1 MTPVPLSLYIHFPW
15 CIHKCPYCD
24 FNSHTADNTLPEEEY
39 IQALIRD
46 LEQEL
51 PHIWG
56 RRLHTI
62 FIGGG
67 TPSLISPEGMQNLLT
82 HIQQLLPMRPNMEI
96 TMEANPGTFE
106 QERFSGYLDAGISRL
121 SLGVQSF
128 NPKHLKSLERIHDD
142 TEAHTAFT
150 TSQAVGFENINLDLM
165 FGLPKQSIEE
175 ALDDLQQAID
185 HQPQHIS
192 WYELTLEPNTLFH
205 HNPPSLPDPDTVAEM
220 QERGLALLDRAGYS
234 RYEVS
239 AYAKAG
245 KQCQHNLNYWEFGD
259 YIGIG
264 AGAHGKYTQDGHV
277 TRYAKVKHP
286 RDYIEAAMNNQAR
299 STNSTLND
307 QDKLFEFM
315 LNALRL
321 KEGVPKT
328 LLYERTNLDEA
339 LVEPQ
344 LASVQAK
351 GLLASNTEHIVTTD
365 KGWTFLNQTIEEFLT
380 TTQE

>member
-24 FNSHTADNTLPEEEY
+24 FNSHTASTTLPEDEY
-39 IQALIRD
+39 IQALLRD

-67 TPSLISPEGMQNLLT
+67 TPSLISPEGMHSLFTQ
-82 HIQQLLPMRPNMEI
+82 IRQLLPLRPNMEI

-106 QERFSGYLDAGISRL
+106 QERFASYLEAGISRL

-128 NPKHLKSLERIHDD
+128 NPKHLKSLERIHDHK
-142 TEAHTAFT
+142 EAHTAFV
-150 TSQAVGFENINLDLM
+150 TSRAVGFENINLDLM
-165 FGLPKQSIEE
+165 FGLPNQSIEE
-175 ALDDLQQAID
+175 ALEDLQKAID
-185 HQPQHIS
+185 HQPQHLS

-205 HNPPSLPDPDTVAEM
+205 HSPPCLPDSDTVAEI
-220 QERGLALLDRAGYS
+220 QEQGLVLLEKAGYS

-239 AYAKAG
+239 AYAKMG

-264 AGAHGKYTQDGHV
+264 AGAHGKYTQDGNIS
-277 TRYAKVKHP
+277 RYAKVKHP
-286 RDYIEAAMNNQAR
+286 RDYIEAAMNNNAR
-299 STNSTLND
+299 SSSSSLTQ

-321 KEGVPKT
+321 KEGVSKAM
-328 LLYERTNLDEA
+328 LYTRTHLDES

-344 LASVQAK
+344 LAAAQAK
-351 GLLASNTEHIVTTD
+351 GLLASDTEQIVTTE
-365 KGWTFLNQTIEEFLT
+365 KGWTYLNQTIEAFLSPT
-380 TTQE
+380 H

>member
-24 FNSHTADNTLPEEEY
+24 FNSHTASNTLPEEEY
-39 IQALIRD
+39 IQSLIRD

-67 TPSLISPEGMQNLLT
+67 TPSLISPEGMQKLLT
-82 HIQQLLPMRPNMEI
+82 HIQKLLPVRPNMEI

-106 QERFSGYLDAGISRL
+106 QERFAGYLDAGISRL

-128 NPKHLKSLERIHDD
+128 NPQHLKSLERIHDHN
-142 TEAHTAFT
+142 EAHAAFN
-150 TSQAVGFENINLDLM
+150 TSQAVGFNNINLDLM
-165 FGLPKQSIEE
+165 FGLPEQSIEE
-175 ALDDLQQAID
+175 ALQDLQQAID

-205 HNPPSLPDPDTVAEM
+205 HSPPALPDPDTVAEM
-220 QERGLALLDRAGYS
+220 QEQGLALLKKAGYA

-239 AYAKAG
+239 AYAKTG

-264 AGAHGKYTQDGHV
+264 AGAHGKYTQDGNV

-286 RDYIEAAMNNQAR
+286 RDYMEAAQNNQAR
-299 STNSTLND
+299 STSSTLND

-321 KEGVPKT
+321 KEGVAKT

-339 LVEPQ
+339 FVEPQ
-344 LASVQAK
+344 LASIQEK
-351 GLLASNTEHIVTTD
+351 GLLAMSNDHIVTTEQ
-365 KGWTFLNQTIEEFLT
+365 GWTYLNQTIEEFLRNL
-380 TTQE
+380 

>member
-24 FNSHTADNTLPEEEY
+24 FNSHTASNTLPEEQY

-67 TPSLISPEGMQNLLT
+67 TPSLISPEGMQKLLT

-106 QERFSGYLDAGISRL
+106 QERFAGYLDAGISRL

-128 NPKHLKSLERIHDD
+128 NPQHLNSLERIHDHN
-142 TEAHTAFT
+142 ESHAAFS
-150 TSQAVGFENINLDLM
+150 TSQAVGFDNINLDLM
-165 FGLPKQSIEE
+165 FGLPEQSIEE
-175 ALDDLQQAID
+175 ALEDLQQAID

-205 HNPPSLPDPDTVAEM
+205 HNPPTLPDPDTVAEM
-220 QERGLALLDRAGYS
+220 QEQGLALLKQAGYA

-239 AYAKAG
+239 AYAKTG

-264 AGAHGKYTQDGHV
+264 AGTHGKYTQDGNV

-286 RDYIEAAMNNQAR
+286 RDYMEAALNNQAR
-299 STNSTLND
+299 STSSTLNA

-321 KEGVPKT
+321 KEGVATT

-339 LVEPQ
+339 FVEPQ
-344 LASVQAK
+344 LASIQAK
-351 GLLASNTEHIVTTD
+351 GLLAENNNHIVTTK
-365 KGWTFLNQTIEEFLT
+365 KGWTYLNQTIEEFLT
-380 TTQE
+380 TTR